1 MIYPYTCTTIL
12 SGYRSSKEP
21 ARTICMSSTSVR
33 TWPSPRSWK
42 TLSLLWRYQSIL
54 IYGSISFILSNFRS
68 QSTYFSPFF
77 QPFIVKLE
85 KEEDPDKK
93 GMYVK
98 IKAKV
103 EKALS
108 EVKASQDEGQSR
120 EVKEPSWL
128 LKILYT
134 CHRLCMIHFCRFCF
148 F

>member
-1 MIYPYTCTTIL
+1 MVLFHLFFQIL
-12 SGYRSSKEP
+12 E
-21 ARTICMSSTSVR
+21 VN
-33 TWPSPRSWK
+33 
-42 TLSLLWRYQSIL
+42 QL
-54 IYGSISFILSNFRS
+54 IFH
-68 QSTYFSPFF
+68 PFF

-120 EVKEPSWL
+120 EVKEPS
-128 LKILYT
+128 
-134 CHRLCMIHFCRFCF
+134 
-148 F
+148 

>member
-1 MIYPYTCTTIL
+1 MVL
-12 SGYRSSKEP
+12 FN
-21 ARTICMSSTSVR
+21 
-33 TWPSPRSWK
+33 
-42 TLSLLWRYQSIL
+42 
-54 IYGSISFILSNFRS
+54 SFFHFLS
-68 QSTYFSPFF
+68 QSFYFPPFF

-120 EVKEPSWL
+120 EVREAGWS

-134 CHRLCMIHFCRFCF
+134 CHRLCVILFSQILFLIF
-148 F
+148 AYPFTI